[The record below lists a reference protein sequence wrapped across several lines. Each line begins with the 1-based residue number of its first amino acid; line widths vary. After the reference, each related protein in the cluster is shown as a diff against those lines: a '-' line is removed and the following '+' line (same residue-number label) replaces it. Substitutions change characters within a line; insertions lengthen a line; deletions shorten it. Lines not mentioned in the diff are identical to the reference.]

1 LQTKSSQKENRC
13 PYTLSRVKTKITHAA
28 NLIRHSKKTV
38 MLTGAGISTPSG
50 IPDFRSAGSGLWTK
64 YLPMEVASL
73 SVFRRDSEKFFA
85 WLRPLASHMLTAK
98 PNPAHLAIAMLEK
111 KGIIHTL
118 ITQNIDTL
126 HHKAGSKNILEVH
139 GTLNTLTCTACY
151 QQYSSIDFLEP
162 YLESG
167 QIPYCPNCGHILK
180 PDIILF
186 EEQLPIQTWL
196 NAKYASET
204 CSLMIVAGSS
214 LTVAPTASLP
224 MHAINN
230 HAKLIVINRTKTYID
245 VRADIVLTGDVAD
258 IIPLIAQELLN
269 DNERST

>member
-1 LQTKSSQKENRC
+1 MQTKSFQDNQRS
-13 PYTLSRVKTKITHAA
+13 PDTLSSIRTKITNAA
-28 NLIRHSKKTV
+28 NLIRQSKKTV
-38 MLTGAGISTPSG
+38 VLTGAGISTPSG

-73 SVFRRDSEKFFA
+73 NIFRRNPKKFFA
-85 WLRPLASHMLTAK
+85 WLRPLASHMLTAN
-98 PNPAHLAIAMLEK
+98 PNPAHLAIALLEK
-111 KGIIHTL
+111 EGFIHTL
-118 ITQNIDTL
+118 ITQNIDIL
-126 HHKAGSKNILEVH
+126 HQKAGTKNILEVH

-151 QQYSSIDFLEP
+151 QQYSSADFLAP

-167 QIPYCPNCGHILK
+167 QIPLCPNCGHILK

-196 NAKYASET
+196 KAKDAVET
-204 CSLMIVAGSS
+204 CDLMIVAGSS

-224 MHAINN
+224 VWAIEH
-230 HAKLIVINRTKTYID
+230 HAKLIIINRTNTYID

-258 IIPLIAQELLN
+258 IIPLISKELLK
-269 DNERST
+269 DNE